1 MARSFDSLTRYIPLL
16 NEVNSIGEWVFD
28 KENDGSKE
36 HPIFMPYFRYKD
48 FFLQFITDV
57 ALFAAEYFYNFFI
70 TFHYNEGTILEANHI
85 EWWPQKGF
93 RDADIAS
100 VDAECILVLLVSAIQ
115 LERVNEGLLSSFFRD
130 GSIVRWLSR
139 LKEIDDQ
146 MEAAEEVEDY
156 DEFDDEESGSTPSE
170 NPAFI
175 SFQNVLKRAFEKYT
189 QMHPSVDI
197 NRFFHVITDEL
208 DRFSKGEEIS
218 CGYDFD
224 FCLRNGRNVH
234 YVSFHFEPNLIE
246 VSDGGS
252 VYDSD
257 VGSDSYTNWMYSIW
271 RSGDDDLP
279 AYGYMPDFD
288 TIVDLVSG
296 GAKLSISLPDEFYYD
311 SDDEPEI
318 EEDSE

>member
-16 NEVNSIGEWVFD
+16 NEADSIGEWVFD
-28 KENDGSKE
+28 KENDGSRE
-36 HPIFMPYFRYKD
+36 HPKFMPYFRYKE

-57 ALFAAEYFYNFFI
+57 ASFDAEYFCGNAR
-70 TFHYNEGTILEANHI
+70 TILDANHI
-85 EWWPQKGF
+85 EWSQKGF

-100 VDAECILVLLVSAIQ
+100 ADAECVLALMYSVIQ
-115 LERVNEGLLSSFFRD
+115 LERIHEGLVSSFFRD
-130 GSIVRWLSR
+130 GSIVRWLNR

-146 MEAAEEVEDY
+146 LEAAEEVEDY

-175 SFQNVLKRAFEKYT
+175 SFQNALKRAFEKYT
-189 QMHPSVDI
+189 QMHPSVDVS
-197 NRFFHVITDEL
+197 RFFHVITDEL

-224 FCLRNGRNVH
+224 FCLRTGRNVH
-234 YVSFHFEPNLIE
+234 YVSFHFEDVLIE

-252 VYDSD
+252 MYDPD

-271 RSGDDDLP
+271 RSGYDDLP
-279 AYGYMPDFD
+279 AYGDMPDFD
-288 TIVDLVSG
+288 TIVALVSE
-296 GAKLSISLPDEFYYD
+296 GAKLSISSPDEFFYYD
-311 SDDEPEI
+311 SDDESEI